1 MQGITF
7 GLVFQ
12 HTTVGTAELS
22 LIESLTKTLGSFGHF
37 FVYLV
42 IVLGKL
48 VLYQHIG
55 TITFLGIA
63 VVNQRVIESV
73 HVSAGFPDSG
83 VHKDSRVDA
92 DNIFVQQYHTLP
104 PVLLDVIFQFH
115 THLTIVIHSSQ
126 SIINLAGREHKT
138 IFLTV

>member
-42 IVLGKL
+42 IVLSKL

-63 VVNQRVIESV
+63 VVNQRVIESIYV
-73 HVSAGFPDSG
+73 
-83 VHKDSRVDA
+83 KKSRCP
-92 DNIFVQQYHTLP
+92 NS
-104 PVLLDVIFQFH
+104 
-115 THLTIVIHSSQ
+115 TH
-126 SIINLAGREHKT
+126 G
-138 IFLTV
+138 